1 MIVIIYSTTQV
12 VGESRAA
19 FKVTPQSLRMEEIR
33 MEGEML
39 ELLRKW
45 DKDLLDIL
53 DNYSVQG
60 DVSFHVGS
68 FTLTR
73 YSQNLGANPRKIT
86 LNIRN
91 FAELLHCLY
100 RRLA

>member
-1 MIVIIYSTTQV
+1 
-12 VGESRAA
+12 
-19 FKVTPQSLRMEEIR
+19 

-60 DVSFHVGS
+60 ALYFHILVV
-68 FTLTR
+68 LIKQ
-73 YSQNLGANPRKIT
+73 Y
-86 LNIRN
+86 
-91 FAELLHCLY
+91 
-100 RRLA
+100 